1 MNTAAS
7 LVLAVLAVAAPPA
20 STANRSNQVT
30 LENCL
35 ISAFD
40 QVQVPGREA
49 GVLVRL
55 DPQTSKE
62 GTEIKEGDLLG
73 ELDSEDLLVKEE
85 SARLEIDVAKA
96 QAESEAELQAT
107 VKSKDVAEAELKSA
121 QDANRRSPGSISD
134 NDIRRLRFTVEK
146 IGYEIE
152 LRRLERANYGRTAK
166 IKEAQLKAVQVEIAR
181 RKLISPLDGVVVER
195 MKHEGEWVQPG
206 ETVLKVVRL
215 DKLRVEGFVPAE
227 KYSPQS
233 IAGAKVLVSVE
244 MPGGGVET
252 AEGVIEFVSPVVEAS
267 GEYRVWT
274 EIENRRVKEH
284 WLFRPGTVAR
294 MDVVLKPSGD
304 RGGFRPISAV
314 KTREN

>member
-1 MNTAAS
+1 M
-7 LVLAVLAVAAPPA
+7 
-20 STANRSNQVT
+20 
-30 LENCL
+30 
-35 ISAFD
+35 
-40 QVQVPGREA
+40 
-49 GVLVRL
+49 
-55 DPQTSKE
+55 
-62 GTEIKEGDLLG
+62 
-73 ELDSEDLLVKEE
+73 
-85 SARLEIDVAKA
+85 DVAKA

-107 VKSKDVAEAELKSA
+107 IKSKDVAEAELKSA

-166 IKEAQLKAVQVEIAR
+166 IKEAQLKAVQVELAR
-181 RKLISPLDGVVVER
+181 RKLVSPLDGVVVER

-215 DKLRVEGFVPAE
+215 DKLRVEGFVSAD
-227 KYSPQS
+227 KYSPQD
-233 IAGAKVLVSVE
+233 IASAKVLVSVE
-244 MPGGGVET
+244 VPDNRAESGKRIET

-274 EIENRRVKEH
+274 EIENRRDKEDKDH
-284 WLFRPGTVAR
+284 WIFRPGTVAR
-294 MDVVLKPSGD
+294 MDVMLKPSGN
-304 RGGFRPISAV
+304 RGGFRPVSSV